1 MSFSCTLGSL
11 ASQPLTPNGN
21 SLGWILTKNGEPHPA
36 HSALRG
42 SRNTITVERAMVES
56 PREVCICNK
65 SNPLQNR
72 NESEVHKRTHG
83 ASTIA
88 SFLTV
93 IQNFLR
99 FEEPRNKA
107 R

>member
-1 MSFSCTLGSL
+1 
-11 ASQPLTPNGN
+11 
-21 SLGWILTKNGEPHPA
+21 
-36 HSALRG
+36 
-42 SRNTITVERAMVES
+42 MVES

-65 SNPLQNR
+65 SNPLQHR
-72 NESEVHKRTHG
+72 GESEVHKRTHG

-99 FEEPRNKA
+99 SENQEIKRGKRLSYVNEPPNA
-107 R
+107 RCQSSSEAPHIAGLNCKISENF